1 MNNIKEVQNS
11 NIHFSR
17 EVSYKTVAII
27 G

>member
-17 EVSYKTVAII
+17 EVLYKTVAII